1 MLRAPIEPIEEED
14 VFQPVS
20 ALASKFA
27 RLSADDK
34 IHAGASPTTPDRSL
48 RWSSSPS
55 PARSPL
61 KTSPGEDGGRLP
73 GVNLRAEVPKS
84 KECIVTNSST
94 SNDTSVKHASVSPT
108 TKESETNSEQ
118 PRRKVAEIIATLQE
132 DTDLAKTIS
141 NPVAPSAE
149 KIVPASPQ
157 RDAANNPFLQ
167 TSEAHTTGP
176 SSPTPSSSTPTS
188 VPYRSR
194 PFTATPKLQRPTPL
208 HLAIPAPPP
217 LRPFSTHSSCHTEDA
232 PETPVSVKTLRNI
245 WEKMARE
252 NRWTSFR
259 GSFDPHNLSFLKD
272 PHGGG
277 WATAVGGTNETEQ
290 SGDKVEASDE
300 VKDQRAAVKD
310 TSLDTVDKSRTQL
323 SQHKTCDMIVC
334 GVKTLTIN
342 GTKVHEIDLCC
353 HACSSCFVL
362 RAAHECGDD
371 DDTEDQKISEEDEQY
386 REKSGKP
393 ASTHLGHREPG
404 LEWLRDER
412 ADYINIIC

>member
-1 MLRAPIEPIEEED
+1 MLRAPIEPIEEEE
-14 VFQPVS
+14 VYQPVS
-20 ALASKFA
+20 VLASKFA

-34 IHAGASPTTPDRSL
+34 THAGVRPVTPDRPL
-48 RWSSSPS
+48 YWSSSSS
-55 PARSPL
+55 PVKSPL
-61 KTSPGEDGGRLP
+61 KASPGEDGGRLP

-84 KECIVTNSST
+84 EECTVKNNST
-94 SNDTSVKHASVSPT
+94 SNDTFAKPSATVSPT

-132 DTDLAKTIS
+132 DADLAKTIS

-149 KIVPASPQ
+149 KVVPASPQ
-157 RDAANNPFLQ
+157 RDAANNPFLR
-167 TSEAHTTGP
+167 TSEAHTTVP
-176 SSPTPSSSTPTS
+176 SSPTPSSPTPTS

-194 PFTATPKLQRPTPL
+194 PFTATPKLKPPTPL
-208 HLAIPAPPP
+208 HLAIPAPPH
-217 LRPFSTHSSCHTEDA
+217 LRPFSTHSSCHTEDT

-252 NRWTSFR
+252 NGWTSFR

-272 PHGGG
+272 AHGGG
-277 WATAVGGTNETEQ
+277 WVTAVGGANETEQ
-290 SGDKVEASDE
+290 SEDKVETSDE
-300 VKDQRAAVKD
+300 AKDQKAAGED
-310 TSLDTVDKSRTQL
+310 TSLDTVEKSHTQL
-323 SQHKTCDMIVC
+323 SQHNTCDMIVC

-342 GTKVHEIDLCC
+342 GTKVHEIDLRC

-371 DDTEDQKISEEDEQY
+371 DDTNDQRVSEDEQS
-386 REKSGKP
+386 REKSGEP
-393 ASTHLGHREPG
+393 ASNHLKHREPG